1 MSRDEGRCAQRPAP
15 PQPLARGTDPVK
27 MLWLRAG
34 STLCSFSPAMR
45 FPAGSARAAGTYRRR
60 ASPRPAPGSGGR
72 SFQADALEELYEL
85 AQRAGAEAESV
96 GGLWGSMWRSL

>member
-45 FPAGSARAAGTYRRR
+45 IPAGSARAAGTHRRG
-60 ASPRPAPGSGGR
+60 AAPRPAPGSGGR
-72 SFQADALEELYEL
+72 SSQADALEELYEL
-85 AQRAGAEAESV
+85 AQRTGAEAEYAEEYV
-96 GGLWGSMWRSL
+96 GGLWRSM